1 MRRTWLLLLLFA
13 ALGAGAYYATQFKKK
28 SAVGSTVEW
37 DMDFAVKDTSSI
49 HKVFL
54 ADRNGRTVL
63 LERTP
68 SGWMYNQQFPARE
81 TAIQVLLETLGKVKV
96 YYIPPEAAEP
106 TMIKSL
112 AAEGIKVE
120 VYGKDPQK
128 PLKVYYVGGVT
139 ADETGTY
146 MMMEGSERPYVTH
159 IGSMS
164 GGLRVRFMME
174 PDDWKSRMVFE
185 ERPEDI
191 QSIAVEYPQQKSE
204 SFRLEKTGEAQYA
217 VSPFFS
223 TTPVSKLPQRKGVA
237 EAYLLGYEKLGAEG
251 HETEYVLRD
260 SFTALVP
267 FAIVTLKKTDGTQK
281 QVRFWPSEQITPR
294 GTNQVVNVRYLA
306 ECSWGPF
313 VLVQHHV
320 FGKIF
325 RGYKNFFTNSDQ
337 NSALPN

>member
-139 ADETGTY
+139 ADERGTF
-146 MMMEGSERPYVTH
+146 MMMDGAERPYVVHLPAFT
-159 IGSMS
+159 GQV
-164 GGLRVRFMME
+164 RVRYMLG
-174 PDDWKSRMVFE
+174 DDNWRDRGIFKEKPE
-185 ERPEDI
+185 EI
-191 QSIAVEYPQQKSE
+191 QSISVEYPQKKSG
-204 SFRLEKTGEAQYA
+204 SFRLEKLAEAKYE
-217 VSPFFS
+217 VKPFFS
-223 TTPVSKLPQRKGVA
+223 TTPENKSLRRKGVA
-237 EAYLLGYEKLGAEG
+237 EGYLLQFENCTAEAF
-251 HETEYVLRD
+251 ETENPFRD
-260 SFTALVP
+260 SVSALVP
-267 FAIVTLKKTDGTQK
+267 FAIVTLKKADGSEK
-281 QVRFWPSEQITPR
+281 QVRFWPTKIDYDGQARPY
-294 GTNQVVNVRYLA
+294 VNRYFA
-306 ECSWGPF
+306 EVNRKDF
-313 VLVQHHV
+313 MLVQHRV
-320 FGKIF
+320 FEQIF
-325 RGYKNFFTNSDQ
+325 KEYDFFFDGTPQRLLN
-337 NSALPN
+337 